1 VVVKKGEVWWA
12 SLGEPRGSEPGYK
25 RPVVIVSAN
34 EFNKSTIK
42 TIIVAGITSNLR
54 LAEAPGNFSVSKKD
68 SGLTK
73 ESVVN
78 VSQLLT
84 LDKSFLVEKSKKLP
98 ELKLLR
104 LNEGLKLVLAIP

>member
-1 VVVKKGEVWWA
+1 MVVKRGEVWWA

-42 TIIVAGITSNLR
+42 TVIVAVITSNLR
-54 LAEAPGNFSVSKKD
+54 LAEAPGNFSISKKD
-68 SGLTK
+68 SGLAK

-84 LDKSFLVEKSKKLP
+84 LDKSFLVEKSKKIP
-98 ELKLLR
+98 ELKIIR
-104 LNEGLKLVLAIP
+104 LNEGLKLVLSIQ